1 MAGGAWLIGGVLDL
15 ILVCVTVFE
24 INRTGYT
31 RFGLL
36 PIILILRT
44 TYAVVVLLHRP
55 TKV

>member
-1 MAGGAWLIGGVLDL
+1 MAGGAWFIGGVLDL